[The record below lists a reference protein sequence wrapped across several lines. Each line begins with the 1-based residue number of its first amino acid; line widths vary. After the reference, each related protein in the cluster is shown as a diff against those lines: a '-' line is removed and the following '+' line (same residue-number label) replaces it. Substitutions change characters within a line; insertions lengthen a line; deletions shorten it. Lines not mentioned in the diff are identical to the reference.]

1 MCWATPGIVIEVK
14 PEDKI
19 AVVDFGGVRYEVIV
33 GIDDVKPGDIVLVH
47 AGLIISKV
55 DPETI
60 KETMELMKELEEF
73 YREALGQVETTQ
85 DLSEDLHRQSSEEA
99 S

>member
-1 MCWATPGIVIEVK
+1 MCWATPGVVVEVK

-19 AVVDFGGVRYEVIV
+19 AVVDFGGVRYEVII

-55 DPETI
+55 DPDTLR
-60 KETMELMKELEEF
+60 ETMELMRELEEF
-73 YREALGQVETTQ
+73 YREVARQVDVNQ
-85 DLSEDLHRQSSEEA
+85 DLSGDLHQQS
-99 S
+99 